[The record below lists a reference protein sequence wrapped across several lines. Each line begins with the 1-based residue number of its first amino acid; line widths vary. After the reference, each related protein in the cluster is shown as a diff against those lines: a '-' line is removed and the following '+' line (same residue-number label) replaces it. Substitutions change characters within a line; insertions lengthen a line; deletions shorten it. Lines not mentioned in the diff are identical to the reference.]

1 MCIFKAL
8 KIRCLDKE
16 AEASYDMTLYMES
29 KKT

>member
-1 MCIFKAL
+1 MCIFNAL

-16 AEASYDMTLYMES
+16 AEALYDMTLYVES

>member
-1 MCIFKAL
+1 MHIFNAL

-16 AEASYDMTLYMES
+16 AEASYDMMLNVES